1 MRQDAGASP
10 VIYGPL
16 EQSELIADFSLMIRT
31 KMEPASLVPTL
42 RAEIAKMDSNIPVFH
57 VATLE
62 ERIEGS
68 SASTRS
74 LAMLLALFAVLA
86 LVLSSIGIY
95 SVISYGVARRT
106 NEIGVRIALG
116 AQRRDVLKLILS
128 QGLGL
133 AVLGV
138 GIGIAGS
145 LALTRLLSSL
155 LFGVQPTDPTVF
167 GGVAL
172 LLGFI
177 ALLASYIPARR
188 ATKVEPVVA
197 LRHE

>member
-1 MRQDAGASP
+1 MDA
-10 VIYGPL
+10 
-16 EQSELIADFSLMIRT
+16 
-31 KMEPASLVPTL
+31 
-42 RAEIAKMDSNIPVFH
+42 NIPVFH

-86 LVLSSIGIY
+86 LLLSSLGIY

-116 AQRRDVLKLILS
+116 AQQGDVLKLILS
-128 QGLGL
+128 QGLRL

-145 LALTRLLSSL
+145 LALTRLISSL
-155 LFGVQPTDPTVF
+155 LFGVSTTDPVTF

-172 LLGFI
+172 LLSI
-177 ALLASYIPARR
+177 VALMACYLPARR
-188 ATKVEPVVA
+188 AMRVDPMVA
-197 LRHE
+197 LRYE